1 MSQKL
6 ERREWILV
14 ALCAL
19 VYFFNY
25 FCRCNFTAAL
35 AAMVEGL
42 DTTKTLISIAL
53 TGNAITYGAGQAV
66 CGVLGDKISPR
77 TFISVG
83 LIGSALCNLAVGM
96 VSIVP
101 VIWVLWSIN
110 GIMQAM
116 IWPALMRAMTEQLSR
131 RAFMIAMPAVSY
143 ACSISTFAVYMGLV
157 PLCLSISSWRMSFII
172 PGIITVLMGIAWF
185 VLLPIL
191 SRKEEKAAAV
201 EGAPEAKTEK
211 GFLRAALRA
220 GLPLVFICVLLQG
233 ILRDG
238 TSEWM
243 PSFIIDTYHLGD
255 ASAVMT
261 AAVLPAF
268 SILCVFITV
277 NIYRKMKNEQL
288 SALVLW
294 TASAI
299 AAAVLFF
306 FYEGSA
312 LVAVAAMAVLNGS
325 MHGINHLLTGRIS
338 PYFAKYG
345 RVSTV
350 TGVINCFPYIG
361 SAIAAPLSAVLSDTL
376 GWGAVILMWLV
387 VAAAGVGLTAFH
399 LRRYTRFI
407 NENK

>member
-1 MSQKL
+1 M
-6 ERREWILV
+6 
-14 ALCAL
+14 
-19 VYFFNY
+19 
-25 FCRCNFTAAL
+25 
-35 AAMVEGL
+35 
-42 DTTKTLISIAL
+42 
-53 TGNAITYGAGQAV
+53 
-66 CGVLGDKISPR
+66 
-77 TFISVG
+77 
-83 LIGSALCNLAVGM
+83 
-96 VSIVP
+96 
-101 VIWVLWSIN
+101 
-110 GIMQAM
+110 
-116 IWPALMRAMTEQLSR
+116 
-131 RAFMIAMPAVSY
+131 
-143 ACSISTFAVYMGLV
+143 
-157 PLCLSISSWRMSFII
+157 
-172 PGIITVLMGIAWF
+172 
-185 VLLPIL
+185 
-191 SRKEEKAAAV
+191 
-201 EGAPEAKTEK
+201 
-211 GFLRAALRA
+211 
-220 GLPLVFICVLLQG
+220 
-233 ILRDG
+233 
-238 TSEWM
+238 
-243 PSFIIDTYHLGD
+243 IIDTFHLAD